1 MQVSL
6 LPLQRNQLSYRW
18 LSLTLFYFHS
28 ISYSYKI
35 KFKMTTN
42 GTAAVAAL
50 QLPIFDISDPTPE
63 VGRSMIEAAAKYG
76 FLYVDTKGTDFTE
89 AIVDRQFEMV
99 FGLSLMAPR
108 KRTDACAPVQEIL
121 LLSSS

>member
-1 MQVSL
+1 
-6 LPLQRNQLSYRW
+6 
-18 LSLTLFYFHS
+18 
-28 ISYSYKI
+28 
-35 KFKMTTN
+35 MTTN
-42 GTAAVAAL
+42 GTTVVATL

-99 FGLSLMAPR
+99 SGTFIDGTP
-108 KRTDACAPVQEIL
+108 KTC
-121 LLSSS
+121 